1 MKLSEDSDN
10 HLIKEE
16 NEDYSQDNESLSFEV
31 NNNIMNQNIRNDQL
45 SFSITDDRKRYF
57 FDGDEN
63 RNNSIESS
71 ENLNIEPKEVKFL
84 NSINIFKE
92 NIPISSANEQ
102 IETSPKKETSTN
114 SESFN
119 KKEKKRKIKRK
130 VDDQDISK
138 KNKKKI
144 HSGAAD
150 DNILRKIQIHFLSFI
165 INYSNDIISSLTDE
179 KLPRFKDLD
188 YKQKKIV
195 KHQFVEELK
204 KKTIKEILEINIT
217 PKEKKSVKKNDKYNK
232 YIYDTILKKCP
243 SIDGFF
249 NKNYLTLFKEYYYN
263 IDDIFRYNEKIIPL
277 SEKTKK
283 KTFNSLI
290 LKHHKYIEKIKY
302 VCNNY
307 YLNTYKRMKKPNF
320 KIQKS
325 CISLRKKK

>member
-16 NEDYSQDNESLSFEV
+16 NEDYSHDNKSFSFEV

-57 FDGDEN
+57 FDGNEN

-138 KNKKKI
+138 KKNKKI

-165 INYSNDIISSLTDE
+165 INYSNDVISSLTDE

-195 KHQFVEELK
+195 KLQFFEELK
-204 KKTIKEILEINIT
+204 KKLLKKFLKLILLQKRKIVLKKMINTINIFM
-217 PKEKKSVKKNDKYNK
+217 
-232 YIYDTILKKCP
+232 IL
-243 SIDGFF
+243 F
-249 NKNYLTLFKEYYYN
+249 
-263 IDDIFRYNEKIIPL
+263 
-277 SEKTKK
+277 
-283 KTFNSLI
+283 
-290 LKHHKYIEKIKY
+290 
-302 VCNNY
+302 
-307 YLNTYKRMKKPNF
+307 
-320 KIQKS
+320 
-325 CISLRKKK
+325 

>member
-16 NEDYSQDNESLSFEV
+16 NEDYSHDNKSFSFEV

-57 FDGDEN
+57 FDGNEN

-138 KNKKKI
+138 KKKKKI
-144 HSGAAD
+144 HSGADD

-165 INYSNDIISSLTDE
+165 INYSNDVISSLTDE

-195 KHQFVEELK
+195 KLQFFEELK
-204 KKTIKEILEINIT
+204 KKLLKKFLKLILLKKRKIVLKKMINTINIFM
-217 PKEKKSVKKNDKYNK
+217 
-232 YIYDTILKKCP
+232 IL
-243 SIDGFF
+243 F
-249 NKNYLTLFKEYYYN
+249 
-263 IDDIFRYNEKIIPL
+263 
-277 SEKTKK
+277 
-283 KTFNSLI
+283 
-290 LKHHKYIEKIKY
+290 
-302 VCNNY
+302 
-307 YLNTYKRMKKPNF
+307 
-320 KIQKS
+320 
-325 CISLRKKK
+325 